1 MKTLYMQIRRI
12 IRVSLQGI
20 VSGGKK
26 IEYVPA
32 KPRLTNESFEERKI
46 IYRAKPINRQQN
58 IYGADLFPESDEQT
72 G

>member
-1 MKTLYMQIRRI
+1 MKPLYRQIRRI

-26 IEYVPA
+26 IEYIPV
-32 KPRLTNESFEERKI
+32 KPRLTNESFEDRQI
-46 IYRAKPINRQQN
+46 IYRAKPINRHHN
-58 IYGADLFPESDEQT
+58 IYGTGLVPESEEQT